1 MPAPTF
7 AAHTLLAVKNF
18 TAKKRGGDIGKIH
31 FGKLEKI

>member
-18 TAKKRGGDIGKIH
+18 TAKKGGDIGKIH